1 MENDLKFSG
10 QSPVTIDYNGSVEDI
25 YAPVRTS
32 SLDVNIVSDHILDD
46 LYTARK
52 NEICVK
58 VRRKRKTYGKE
69 IVPTYKGNLS
79 STKSYPN
86 SMYYIYQKN
95 QFFKDINGKF
105 WFIGTI
111 KDEYGNNTD
120 VCLKFDTTN
129 NVWKEDNSWGL
140 DTRPEYKNQYFYDY
154 QGRSWRVEYYNT
166 QYEYNMHFKYVWDGA
181 GWDYQGQYKKDQ
193 QDVETDMAYDCK
205 HIVNYSDATELLF
218 GKERYY
224 WGPGKWFQTT
234 SYWDNEQGGDYFA
247 MYGAWCMR
255 VKDKGGNM
263 VDACIVNG
271 LESSDGT
278 GDWIVKLNRRNNTF
292 KRLIK
297 IESSYDLD
305 NIFADDEGNVYC
317 IKNSGEL
324 YAWNWDANAWGKW
337 ITFSGD
343 AVVGSFYL
351 DYIVPTSSGSIY
363 VIKYTNSTT
372 NNTEAIMLSS
382 MTPPGFKEEKV
393 WTGNYVYNTVWEGY
407 KMPNTYSQPVT
418 QNLDTINM
426 TCIDPVSIL
435 KYITIDKLFTK
446 PNIVTYR
453 ELIGKALAYVMI
465 NGDELHVERS
475 VLYGSDEFDGENN
488 ILGLKVQVSN
498 FWDEAD
504 KPSSVYDVIQ
514 EMLKPFCLTLAYDGY
529 NYDIYSNN
537 VTSTLPRHA
546 DYYHIQPDG
555 ELRWENYDDTPQAY
569 WSVMREVLRYE
580 DGDWISNNTQEATVE
595 INNTY
600 EKVNGIAN
608 TSVPSY
614 TKMAIDLIDISQRD
628 KYNYGDLN
636 VQVNKTKGLVKIG
649 ENISPDNNDKW
660 FYLWNGVY
668 VNPDYDLESWNG
680 YTDWYINMQQAY
692 QYLIGGSTPSSDH
705 GSILNFYGGDID
717 TNASGKTP
725 TEEKS
730 VQISKRITAYAADN
744 GVPPEFLEMSDLL
757 WSTNGHY
764 LTKADQ
770 SSNTKFGSGIEMSG
784 SNRIVYHQEYDNVGL
799 FSNSN
804 PVLNLNISRTFS
816 RTGIDVRIP
825 VMNNNTATNCSYNI
839 WGTLTGA
846 DTYYFPPVW
855 NEDKVKVDAIYFRR
869 YYAGQTIGLISSSSR
884 LHEVWDRRRIDMYI
898 RLSDNNIIQFN
909 GKEWVEDTEVK
920 EENAFYLLKLM
931 NFELLF
937 HNDQRYNVIET
948 ADYDPEHPENGG
960 HYSLSD
966 ESFIYYR
973 DTLDHGV
980 YDHDPGTSG
989 QAMEAPPYNG
999 AGQIVSS
1006 GDGYISVK
1014 LPTVED
1020 AAPVV
1025 CVDVYNSSMLGMTGC
1040 DDIGSAGPCP
1050 FYYPKRN
1057 GDGYKEVTEEGGVWC
1072 SFLPKN
1078 LSHVKAEHI
1087 DLKISISVPES
1098 NLGQMFS
1105 QSDIE
1110 YVIDSKS
1117 GYVEEYN
1124 GPTFQVNTQNP
1135 LVASSYSYILY
1146 RNAYADP
1153 GEFIINGINT
1163 RPEAY
1168 TVQAYFNWLSRIRK
1182 IYTKTLVVLK
1192 ENKISSLSG
1201 DYYIKDLLT
1210 NILKFITTPEIGDN
1224 PMMVISDSW
1233 DIKTDR
1239 HSITAIEAD
1248 HLEVDYVSQFLVN
1261 ELPHKARAERWNLPT
1276 VNKS

>member
-10 QSPVTIDYNGSVEDI
+10 QSPVTIDYNGSAEDI

-32 SLDVNIVSDHILDD
+32 SLDVNIVDEHILDD
-46 LYTARK
+46 LYTAKK
-52 NEICVK
+52 NEICVQ
-58 VRRKRKTYGKE
+58 VRRKRKCYGKE
-69 IVPTYKGNLS
+69 VVPTYRGNLS

-95 QFFKDINGKF
+95 QFFKDVNGNF

-129 NVWKEDNSWGL
+129 NVWKEDNSWNL
-140 DTRPEYKNQYFYDY
+140 DTRPEYKNQYFYDHLGNSY
-154 QGRSWRVEYYNT
+154 RVEYYNT
-166 QYEYNMHFKYVWDGA
+166 QYEYNMHFHYEWDGS
-181 GWDYQGQYKKDQ
+181 GWDYRGAYQKSQNGVD
-193 QDVETDMAYDCK
+193 TDMAYDCK
-205 HIVNYSDATELLF
+205 HIVKYSDATELLF

-224 WGPGKWFQTT
+224 WAPGKWFQTT

-255 VKDKGGNM
+255 VKDKGGDM

-324 YAWNWDANAWGKW
+324 YAWSWEANAWGKW

-343 AVVGSFYL
+343 AVSGSFYL

-393 WTGNYVYNTVWEGY
+393 WTGEYEYSTLWEGY
-407 KMPNTYSQPVT
+407 KMPNTYSQEVT

-446 PNIVTYR
+446 PNIVTYG

-465 NGDELHVERS
+465 HKNELHIERT

-488 ILGLKVQVSN
+488 LLGLRVQISN

-514 EMLKPFCLTLAYDGY
+514 EMLKPFCLTLAYTGNSY
-529 NYDIYSNN
+529 FIYSNN

-546 DYYHIQPDG
+546 DYYLIQPDG
-555 ELRWENYDDTPQAY
+555 ELIWVNYDDTPLSY
-569 WSVMREVLRYE
+569 WSFTRSVLRYE
-580 DGDWISNNTQEATVE
+580 DGDWISNNTKEATVE

-614 TKMAIDLIDISQRD
+614 SKTAFDLVDITQTD

-636 VQVNKTKGLVKIG
+636 VQRNKTKGYVKRNG
-649 ENISPDNNDKW
+649 NVTTETADKW
-660 FYLWNGVY
+660 YYLWNGVY
-668 VNPDYDLESWNG
+668 VNEDFNLESWNG

-692 QYLIGGSTPSSDH
+692 QYLNDGTTPSADF
-705 GSILNFYGGDID
+705 GAILNFYGGANN
-717 TNASGKTP
+717 TTATGKEQATD
-725 TEEKS
+725 KS
-730 VQISKRITAYAADN
+730 VQVSKRITAYAPDN
-744 GVPPEFLEMSDLL
+744 GVPPEFLETSDLE
-757 WSTNGHY
+757 WSGHASGGE
-764 LTKADQ
+764 LTLNKQ
-770 SSNTKFGSGIEMSG
+770 NTSNTKFGDGLVMSG
-784 SNRIVYHQEYDNVGL
+784 STRVVYHQEYEHINMTL
-799 FSNSN
+799 SNN
-804 PVLNLNISRTFS
+804 PVVDIDIVRAFS
-816 RTGIDVRIP
+816 RTGINVPID
-825 VMNNNTATNCSYNI
+825 VMNNNTTTGNTYNI
-839 WGTLTGA
+839 WGNFTGFSSGN
-846 DTYYFPPVW
+846 YFPQPW
-855 NEDKVKVDAIYFRR
+855 NWDSVVVNSIYFRR
-869 YYAGQTIGLISSSSR
+869 YGGSGTIR
-884 LHEVWDRRRIDMYI
+884 VQPVWDRRRIDMYI
-898 RLSDNNIIQFN
+898 RLSNGTYLQFN
-909 GKEWVEDTEVK
+909 GTNWVETEQIDF
-920 EENAFYLLKLM
+920 NNTFYLKKLM
-931 NFELLF
+931 NYEKLF
-937 HNDQRYNVIET
+937 HTDHRYDLIET
-948 ADYDPEHPENGG
+948 SSGQT
-960 HYSLSD
+960 YSLTG
-966 ESFIYYR
+966 EVYTYYH
-973 DTLDHGV
+973 DASGYV
-980 YDHDPGTSG
+980 YDHNAGNPTEFQVYESGYWNPGKGSFSITL
-989 QAMEAPPYNG
+989 P
-999 AGQIVSS
+999 
-1006 GDGYISVK
+1006 SVDD
-1014 LPTVED
+1014 V
-1020 AAPVV
+1020 APVL
-1025 CVDVYNSSMLGMTGC
+1025 CVDIYNSSMLGMTGS
-1040 DDIGSAGPCP
+1040 DDIGGAYTNAP
-1050 FYYPKRN
+1050 FYYAL
-1057 GDGYKEVTEEGGVWC
+1057 GGGEYTGGVYID
-1072 SFLPKN
+1072 FLPKN
-1078 LSHVKAEHI
+1078 LSHVKAEHL
-1087 DLKISISVPES
+1087 DLNISVTVPES

-1110 YVIDSKS
+1110 YVIGSNNN
-1117 GYVEEYN
+1117 YIEEYS
-1124 GPTFQVNTQNP
+1124 GPTFNVNTINP
-1135 LVASSYSYILY
+1135 LVASSYSYLLY
-1146 RNAYADP
+1146 GNVYADP
-1153 GEFIINGINT
+1153 GEFVINDINT

-1192 ENKISSLSG
+1192 ETKISSSSG
-1201 DYYIKDLLT
+1201 DYYIKVGF
-1210 NILKFITTPEIGDN
+1210 NNMLKFITTPEIGDN

-1233 DIKTDR
+1233 DLKTDR
-1239 HSITAIEAD
+1239 HSIMAIEAD

-1261 ELPHKARAERWNLPT
+1261 ELPHRARAERWNLPT